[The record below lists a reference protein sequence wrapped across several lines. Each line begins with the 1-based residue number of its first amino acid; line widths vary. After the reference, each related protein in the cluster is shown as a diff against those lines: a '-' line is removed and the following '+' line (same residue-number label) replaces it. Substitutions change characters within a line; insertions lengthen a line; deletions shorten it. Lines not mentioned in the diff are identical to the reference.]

1 DLFFTISELT
11 DAQRIV
17 YVATLLSGHA
27 LLWYRSSVSSFTSWT
42 CFVAAFERQFAPVN
56 RLRHARD
63 RLAALTQTS
72 SVRRYL
78 GEFTALCLE
87 VTDISPAEQL
97 DRFIR
102 GLKPSVRRELELR
115 EPTSFSEA
123 STIADRVDAI
133 SYSTSTSRSSY
144 RPPSTPRPPRPET
157 AAVPMELDAMLHTSP
172 SRSRGTRLSDAQR
185 AALRDS
191 KACFYCRKAGHTMK
205 DCPIRPPRPNPG
217 RTARPAV
224 LQRANADA
232 PAFLHV
238 NSFAVLAAQDQPPAD
253 SLAPRSLPPPPTPPC
268 PPPAPSPSHTSPP
281 TPTPTPSPA
290 TAPSPIVLT
299 ALSASGS
306 SPSSELI
313 ILHGTFAGHP
323 ARFMVDSGAT
333 GNIVSQQYLMRNG
346 LHLATTLSPR
356 RLLLPGPKHTTLPTY
371 TLPPCSIRMGTYRDR
386 LQLSMANIPNPSFD
400 IVLGKPWLAA
410 KNPCV
415 DWINNVVRLEH
426 AGSTHTLTPPP
437 PTPLQADQLNLLS
450 APRFR
455 RAARHDE
462 VFMALLTQQPNP
474 SSSPSTSTPAPDPP
488 PLHPKAAA
496 LVQQYP
502 SVFPKELPA
511 VQDMPR
517 RSVDHT
523 IHLTGPAPSP
533 RPIYRMSQP
542 ELDQLKKQLD
552 DLLAKGFIRPSTSPF
567 AAPVLFVRKKDGS
580 LRLCV
585 DFRALNQQ
593 TLKNRYPLPRI
604 DDLLDQL
611 SGAQVF
617 SKIDL
622 RSEYHQ
628 IRVAEDDIPKTAFR
642 TRYGHYEFTVLP
654 FGLCNAPATF
664 QQLMNDVFK
673 PHLDDFVLVYLD
685 DILVFSKSAAD
696 HERHLHLTLSLLR
709 QHQLCANLAKCAF
722 WLDTVDFLGHIVSA
736 AGIQPDPT
744 KVKAVLDWPAP
755 QDKHQLRSFLGT
767 ANYYRRLLHHHAH
780 RVLPLT
786 DLLRDEQPW
795 RWGEAEQRAFADIK
809 AAMASSPVVRPPDF
823 SLPFT
828 VKTDASLFAIGA
840 VLTQQDSSGAEYVVA
855 YESRKLNPA
864 QVNYPAHERELLAV
878 LHALTTWR
886 HYLLGRPFIVE
897 TDNSATTHVLTQS
910 NLTGRQMRWTQ
921 RLAEFDIT
929 FVHKAG
935 KHHTVPDALSR
946 RPDHQLTALSI
957 VDPDPYFFSTFDR
970 HAPADPAYQAALSQ
984 ALSPPSPSSPT
995 HLQVIEGR
1003 LYTTS
1008 TPPRLY
1014 IPSSPLRAQLLHEAH
1029 DAHTAAHLGR
1039 AKTLERLQRHF
1050 YWPQMHKTVQE
1061 YVRTC
1066 DKCQRNKAT
1075 NQLPPGL
1082 LQPLPIPSRNWH
1094 QVSMDFIG
1102 PLPATPRGHTMIF
1115 TVVDKL
1121 SKMIHLIPTTTTAT
1135 AQDTARLFFDH
1146 IFKHHGL
1153 PEAIISDRDPK
1164 FTSDFWTSLFHLTG
1178 TRLLLSSAYHP
1189 QTDGQTERANRTV
1202 EDMLRPY
1209 VNDHKSDWDQH
1220 LAAVEFA
1227 YNSSEHVGTGFTPFY
1242 LNYGQHPTTPSA
1254 LLLPPPTLVPSQT
1267 AEDFVT
1273 SMRNNL
1279 TAARSALQRSIDTQK
1294 LHADQHRRHEEF
1306 EVGDL
1311 VLLSCANLN
1320 LQTAVNSAKL
1330 QPRFVGPF
1338 KVLAKH
1344 SPVSYKLDLPSSM
1357 RILPTFHISR
1367 LRPYLSSSS
1376 FPERAVELQ
1385 PSPVII
1391 DGEAYFTVEA
1401 ILGRRW
1407 NDAQHAFQYLIK
1419 WAGYDDSF
1427 NSWEWGPALAQQGAV
1442 AALIR
1447 DYTARHH
1454 APVDD
1459 DPACQVCASRSPRPP
1474 MLLCDQCDKGFHIT
1488 CLSPPLRS
1496 VPRGAWLCHQCKQA
1510 KAPKKRSR
1518 CYGSRYGRD
1527 TSGFLWLNG
1536 GGNDGD
1542 NDGDGGGSDPD
1553 IVPTAPTAL
1562 QPQTQAQPQPQP
1574 QPQPVQQLA
1583 QEVAAAATVV
1593 AAAGP
1598 GEAKTA
1604 AINAF
1609 TSSAQQ
1615 LLTAAGRL
1623 HAVEPVSRAES
1634 TALHVESTQVARS
1647 NVRVTLPVIKKWS
1660 SKDLLEGRDFDM
1672 FVTDIRRYASALNQ
1686 ELTETL
1692 MLHTTDDL
1700 RKVVGVKVSQAHSQ
1714 GKAMTA
1720 DEVIT
1725 YMKELIGYHLHDTK
1739 HIAMNRL
1746 VQGLVKQHP
1755 GQAVLEYAVAFRL
1768 EALKA
1773 AEVPQPILCDMF
1785 VRGLTPD
1792 LRQKCA
1798 RDSDGLVWTDLNACI
1813 QYAAGKEA
1821 GMASTTKPVVAVAPD
1836 AQHNAVAALP
1846 KWNRGDRSSGR
1857 GGFSQRA
1864 FAARNAQGMSVSD
1877 DGRHIQNVDG
1887 SWREVG
1893 GQPHSSAMSQR
1904 LSPPTLQ
1911 PTLQPTLPA
1920 QLCHSMSQRRTMQ
1933 GVLGVRASIGT
1944 TRTQHLRLW
1953 GVTGGVVASFQDQRQ
1968 AGGCHRAEAGA
1979 EDTRVRLPG
1988 SQLRPGLWQQP
1999 LCTSLSCAR
2008 VAAIRTQSASALTW
2022 LIARQP
2028 FLTPNILGAVCTP
2041 IKTKQLALPFVFTAR
2056 LGGRECV
2063 AMIDTGATYT
2073 ILSEKWLNTNPTAD
2087 VTLAP
2092 LEHKVQVL
2100 AANNAV
2106 LPITSQVH
2114 GMVCMQKSLTP
2125 VVAKILPQMLDGIDL
2140 ILGADWQKSHN
2151 ALLDVSTNICHI
2163 QVQGKKHKL
2172 HSQHLKFQ
2180 PGIAVLTHMA
2190 NSNKPVEQCSA
2201 QQAARALRK
2210 GCPSVLVLVQPDDG
2224 DADEGWHSGSLA
2236 SVIASSAKKSKTEQ
2250 HVHGLMPQSEV
2261 DSLVHDKYPE
2271 VFQDMPSGL
2280 PPDRGVGHTI
2290 RMAPDHVPPYQRPRR
2305 YTLRE
2310 MNEMKKQV
2318 AELLAKKLI
2327 EPSCSPYGA
2336 PVLFVEKRDGTLRM
2350 CVDYRALNKLT
2361 VRDRYPL
2368 PRIDDLFDKLQGK
2381 TIFSSLDLQSGYHQI
2396 RIIPEDVP
2404 KTAFVTPEGQFQYK
2418 VLSFGLTNAP
2428 ATFQRVMNRVFEKQL
2443 KEGFVLVYL
2452 DDILVMSS
2460 SPEEHAMHLKEVLQV
2475 MKDNQ
2480 LYAKLSKCDFNR
2492 PELKF
2497 LGHIVGRQGIA
2508 VDPAKVQVIKEW
2520 PVPTSLKEL
2529 QAFLGLANFFRRF
2542 IAGYSTIAAPLTHLT
2557 GEKVAAGTNWQQLGE
2572 PALRA
2577 FNALKQALCSTP
2589 VLALPDPNQPFE
2601 VWSDASL
2608 VGTGGVL
2615 LQGGR
2620 VVAYTSH
2627 KFSLAQMKYTTG
2639 EQELLGIIRALQ
2651 EWRCYLDGAVHVT
2664 IVTDHNP
2671 LIYLKTQTNLS
2682 RRQARWME
2690 FLARFNHHIEYKP
2703 GKGNVADP
2711 LSRNP
2716 ALTYQMT
2723 STGSD
2728 DDDGEPIMVSV
2739 GAALCVSGV
2748 YALVLTRRQAG
2759 LLQQQSTGQPPPA
2772 APCPPA
2778 DTRRH
2783 RRPCADGRAVVPNPV
2798 APCDEWPGGG
2808 ETQLDSATHTPAAS
2822 TEYSTTTGDSLIE
2835 AIIKGYS
2842 TDERFADRAYTQ
2854 AYELSEAGLWMSG
2867 GKVVVPKSPLVKR
2880 QVLESCHDA
2889 NYAGHMGIS
2898 KTWHGVNRY
2907 FTWPG
2912 MRKDVED
2919 YVRQCDA
2926 CQRNKPSTRLK
2937 AGKLQPLSIP
2947 GRRWESISM
2956 DMIVKLPKSGKQN
2969 YDSIMVYVD
2978 RLSKMVHLVPTHE
2991 AISAADAARL
3001 FYREVVRL
3009 HGLPASVVSDRG
3021 PIFNSQY
3028 WRHVCELCHTQLC
3041 MSSAYHP
3048 ETDGQTERANRIIE
3062 EMLRHYVDENHSD
3075 WADHLPWVEFAIN
3088 NSWHETVRNSPLFLN
3103 YGQHPLTPAVMDLP
3117 RKVPKAAEFVEGIE
3131 KAVRKAKQCWRVA
3144 QQRMKALVDGKR
3156 REVSYHPG
3164 AQVLLSTVN
3173 MRNNQNEQGV
3183 RKLKPRYVGPFTVLR
3198 MIGKVAVQLH
3208 LPPSWNRMH
3217 NVFHVSLVKPYC
3229 GNQTPNLA
3237 APPPV
3242 QWLEG
3247 EPVYEVEKLLAH
3259 RVVKLKGR
3267 NRGKGRP
3274 KSKEAKKGLE
3284 FLVRWAGYS
3293 EEHDTWE
3300 PQKNLLNCEEAM
3312 QAYIEQHGALPE
3324 L

>member
-1 DLFFTISELT
+1 MEIDT
-11 DAQRIV
+11 DARNQLVQSASNQQVQQVQQRF
-17 YVATLLSGHA
+17 ATLSTVA
-27 LLWYRSSVSSFTSWT
+27 QN
-42 CFVAAFERQFAPVN
+42 VAAHGAQAAEQPNV
-56 RLRHARD
+56 
-63 RLAALTQTS
+63 AAL
-72 SVRRYL
+72 
-78 GEFTALCLE
+78 G
-87 VTDISPAEQL
+87 
-97 DRFIR
+97 
-102 GLKPSVRRELELR
+102 
-115 EPTSFSEA
+115 
-123 STIADRVDAI
+123 
-133 SYSTSTSRSSY
+133 
-144 RPPSTPRPPRPET
+144 
-157 AAVPMELDAMLHTSP
+157 
-172 SRSRGTRLSDAQR
+172 
-185 AALRDS
+185 
-191 KACFYCRKAGHTMK
+191 
-205 DCPIRPPRPNPG
+205 
-217 RTARPAV
+217 
-224 LQRANADA
+224 
-232 PAFLHV
+232 
-238 NSFAVLAAQDQPPAD
+238 
-253 SLAPRSLPPPPTPPC
+253 
-268 PPPAPSPSHTSPP
+268 APS
-281 TPTPTPSPA
+281 
-290 TAPSPIVLT
+290 
-299 ALSASGS
+299 
-306 SPSSELI
+306 
-313 ILHGTFAGHP
+313 
-323 ARFMVDSGAT
+323 
-333 GNIVSQQYLMRNG
+333 
-346 LHLATTLSPR
+346 
-356 RLLLPGPKHTTLPTY
+356 
-371 TLPPCSIRMGTYRDR
+371 
-386 LQLSMANIPNPSFD
+386 
-400 IVLGKPWLAA
+400 
-410 KNPCV
+410 
-415 DWINNVVRLEH
+415 
-426 AGSTHTLTPPP
+426 
-437 PTPLQADQLNLLS
+437 
-450 APRFR
+450 
-455 RAARHDE
+455 
-462 VFMALLTQQPNP
+462 TQQPNN
-474 SSSPSTSTPAPDPP
+474 
-488 PLHPKAAA
+488 AA
-496 LVQQYP
+496 LGAGQQN
-502 SVFPKELPA
+502 
-511 VQDMPR
+511 
-517 RSVDHT
+517 
-523 IHLTGPAPSP
+523 G
-533 RPIYRMSQP
+533 
-542 ELDQLKKQLD
+542 
-552 DLLAKGFIRPSTSPF
+552 
-567 AAPVLFVRKKDGS
+567 AANVPLFS
-580 LRLCV
+580 
-585 DFRALNQQ
+585 
-593 TLKNRYPLPRI
+593 
-604 DDLLDQL
+604 
-611 SGAQVF
+611 
-617 SKIDL
+617 
-622 RSEYHQ
+622 
-628 IRVAEDDIPKTAFR
+628 
-642 TRYGHYEFTVLP
+642 
-654 FGLCNAPATF
+654 
-664 QQLMNDVFK
+664 
-673 PHLDDFVLVYLD
+673 
-685 DILVFSKSAAD
+685 
-696 HERHLHLTLSLLR
+696 
-709 QHQLCANLAKCAF
+709 
-722 WLDTVDFLGHIVSA
+722 
-736 AGIQPDPT
+736 
-744 KVKAVLDWPAP
+744 
-755 QDKHQLRSFLGT
+755 
-767 ANYYRRLLHHHAH
+767 
-780 RVLPLT
+780 
-786 DLLRDEQPW
+786 
-795 RWGEAEQRAFADIK
+795 
-809 AAMASSPVVRPPDF
+809 
-823 SLPFT
+823 
-828 VKTDASLFAIGA
+828 
-840 VLTQQDSSGAEYVVA
+840 
-855 YESRKLNPA
+855 
-864 QVNYPAHERELLAV
+864 
-878 LHALTTWR
+878 
-886 HYLLGRPFIVE
+886 
-897 TDNSATTHVLTQS
+897 
-910 NLTGRQMRWTQ
+910 
-921 RLAEFDIT
+921 
-929 FVHKAG
+929 
-935 KHHTVPDALSR
+935 
-946 RPDHQLTALSI
+946 
-957 VDPDPYFFSTFDR
+957 
-970 HAPADPAYQAALSQ
+970 
-984 ALSPPSPSSPT
+984 
-995 HLQVIEGR
+995 
-1003 LYTTS
+1003 
-1008 TPPRLY
+1008 
-1014 IPSSPLRAQLLHEAH
+1014 
-1029 DAHTAAHLGR
+1029 
-1039 AKTLERLQRHF
+1039 
-1050 YWPQMHKTVQE
+1050 
-1061 YVRTC
+1061 
-1066 DKCQRNKAT
+1066 
-1075 NQLPPGL
+1075 
-1082 LQPLPIPSRNWH
+1082 
-1094 QVSMDFIG
+1094 
-1102 PLPATPRGHTMIF
+1102 
-1115 TVVDKL
+1115 
-1121 SKMIHLIPTTTTAT
+1121 
-1135 AQDTARLFFDH
+1135 
-1146 IFKHHGL
+1146 
-1153 PEAIISDRDPK
+1153 
-1164 FTSDFWTSLFHLTG
+1164 
-1178 TRLLLSSAYHP
+1178 
-1189 QTDGQTERANRTV
+1189 
-1202 EDMLRPY
+1202 
-1209 VNDHKSDWDQH
+1209 
-1220 LAAVEFA
+1220 
-1227 YNSSEHVGTGFTPFY
+1227 FTP
-1242 LNYGQHPTTPSA
+1242 
-1254 LLLPPPTLVPSQT
+1254 
-1267 AEDFVT
+1267 
-1273 SMRNNL
+1273 
-1279 TAARSALQRSIDTQK
+1279 
-1294 LHADQHRRHEEF
+1294 
-1306 EVGDL
+1306 
-1311 VLLSCANLN
+1311 
-1320 LQTAVNSAKL
+1320 
-1330 QPRFVGPF
+1330 
-1338 KVLAKH
+1338 
-1344 SPVSYKLDLPSSM
+1344 VS
-1357 RILPTFHISR
+1357 
-1367 LRPYLSSSS
+1367 
-1376 FPERAVELQ
+1376 
-1385 PSPVII
+1385 
-1391 DGEAYFTVEA
+1391 
-1401 ILGRRW
+1401 
-1407 NDAQHAFQYLIK
+1407 
-1419 WAGYDDSF
+1419 
-1427 NSWEWGPALAQQGAV
+1427 
-1442 AALIR
+1442 
-1447 DYTARHH
+1447 
-1454 APVDD
+1454 
-1459 DPACQVCASRSPRPP
+1459 
-1474 MLLCDQCDKGFHIT
+1474 
-1488 CLSPPLRS
+1488 
-1496 VPRGAWLCHQCKQA
+1496 
-1510 KAPKKRSR
+1510 
-1518 CYGSRYGRD
+1518 
-1527 TSGFLWLNG
+1527 
-1536 GGNDGD
+1536 
-1542 NDGDGGGSDPD
+1542 
-1553 IVPTAPTAL
+1553 VPTAPSAP
-1562 QPQTQAQPQPQP
+1562 QPQTQAQPQP

-1609 TSSAQQ
+1609 TTSAQQ
-1615 LLTAAGRL
+1615 LLNAAGRL

-1634 TALHVESTQVARS
+1634 AALHVEPTQVARS

-1692 MLHTTDDL
+1692 MLHTADDL
-1700 RKVVGVKVSQAHSQ
+1700 RKVVGVKQ
-1714 GKAMTA
+1714 
-1720 DEVIT
+1720 
-1725 YMKELIGYHLHDTK
+1725 
-1739 HIAMNRL
+1739 
-1746 VQGLVKQHP
+1746 P

-1792 LRQKCA
+1792 LRQK
-1798 RDSDGLVWTDLNACI
+1798 AC
-1813 QYAAGKEA
+1813 QCRMMAATSRMWMAAGVKW
-1821 GMASTTKPVVAVAPD
+1821 VVS
-1836 AQHNAVAALP
+1836 L
-1846 KWNRGDRSSGR
+1846 R
-1857 GGFSQRA
+1857 
-1864 FAARNAQGMSVSD
+1864 
-1877 DGRHIQNVDG
+1877 
-1887 SWREVG
+1887 
-1893 GQPHSSAMSQR
+1893 SSAMSQR

-1933 GVLGVRASIGT
+1933 GVPGVHVSTGT
-1944 TRTQHLRLW
+1944 TRTQHRRPW
-1953 GVTGGVVASFQDQRQ
+1953 GVAGGVVASLQDQRQ
-1968 AGGCHRAEAGA
+1968 AGECHRAEAGA
-1979 EDTRVRLPG
+1979 VDTRVRLPG

-2008 VAAIRTQSASALTW
+2008 VAVIRTLSASALMR
-2022 LIARQP
+2022 LIAR
-2028 FLTPNILGAVCTP
+2028 N
-2041 IKTKQLALPFVFTAR
+2041 LPGLV
-2056 LGGRECV
+2056 
-2063 AMIDTGATYT
+2063 M
-2073 ILSEKWLNTNPTAD
+2073 D
-2087 VTLAP
+2087 VT
-2092 LEHKVQVL
+2092 
-2100 AANNAV
+2100 
-2106 LPITSQVH
+2106 
-2114 GMVCMQKSLTP
+2114 
-2125 VVAKILPQMLDGIDL
+2125 
-2140 ILGADWQKSHN
+2140 
-2151 ALLDVSTNICHI
+2151 
-2163 QVQGKKHKL
+2163 
-2172 HSQHLKFQ
+2172 
-2180 PGIAVLTHMA
+2180 
-2190 NSNKPVEQCSA
+2190 
-2201 QQAARALRK
+2201 
-2210 GCPSVLVLVQPDDG
+2210 
-2224 DADEGWHSGSLA
+2224 
-2236 SVIASSAKKSKTEQ
+2236 
-2250 HVHGLMPQSEV
+2250 
-2261 DSLVHDKYPE
+2261 
-2271 VFQDMPSGL
+2271 
-2280 PPDRGVGHTI
+2280 
-2290 RMAPDHVPPYQRPRR
+2290 YQRPRR

-2310 MNEMKKQV
+2310 MNEMKKPV

-2396 RIIPEDVP
+2396 RITHEDVP

-2627 KFSLAQMKYTTG
+2627 KFSPAQMKYTTG

-2956 DMIVKLPKSGKQN
+2956 DMIVKLPKSGK
-2969 YDSIMVYVD
+2969 
-2978 RLSKMVHLVPTHE
+2978 LTKMVHLVPTHE

-3088 NSWHETVRNSPLFLN
+3088 NSWHETVRNSPFFLN
-3103 YGQHPLTPAVMDLP
+3103 YGQHPLTPAVMDLL

-3259 RVVKLKGR
+3259 SVVKLKGR

-3274 KSKEAKKGLE
+3274 KSKETKKGLE

>member
-1 DLFFTISELT
+1 MPIS
-11 DAQRIV
+11 QMGV
-17 YVATLLSGHA
+17 Q
-27 LLWYRSSVSSFTSWT
+27 
-42 CFVAAFERQFAPVN
+42 C
-56 RLRHARD
+56 
-63 RLAALTQTS
+63 
-72 SVRRYL
+72 
-78 GEFTALCLE
+78 
-87 VTDISPAEQL
+87 
-97 DRFIR
+97 
-102 GLKPSVRRELELR
+102 
-115 EPTSFSEA
+115 EA
-123 STIADRVDAI
+123 
-133 SYSTSTSRSSY
+133 
-144 RPPSTPRPPRPET
+144 
-157 AAVPMELDAMLHTSP
+157 
-172 SRSRGTRLSDAQR
+172 
-185 AALRDS
+185 
-191 KACFYCRKAGHTMK
+191 
-205 DCPIRPPRPNPG
+205 
-217 RTARPAV
+217 
-224 LQRANADA
+224 A
-232 PAFLHV
+232 PA
-238 NSFAVLAAQDQPPAD
+238 
-253 SLAPRSLPPPPTPPC
+253 
-268 PPPAPSPSHTSPP
+268 
-281 TPTPTPSPA
+281 
-290 TAPSPIVLT
+290 
-299 ALSASGS
+299 
-306 SPSSELI
+306 
-313 ILHGTFAGHP
+313 
-323 ARFMVDSGAT
+323 
-333 GNIVSQQYLMRNG
+333 
-346 LHLATTLSPR
+346 
-356 RLLLPGPKHTTLPTY
+356 
-371 TLPPCSIRMGTYRDR
+371 
-386 LQLSMANIPNPSFD
+386 
-400 IVLGKPWLAA
+400 
-410 KNPCV
+410 
-415 DWINNVVRLEH
+415 
-426 AGSTHTLTPPP
+426 
-437 PTPLQADQLNLLS
+437 
-450 APRFR
+450 
-455 RAARHDE
+455 
-462 VFMALLTQQPNP
+462 
-474 SSSPSTSTPAPDPP
+474 
-488 PLHPKAAA
+488 
-496 LVQQYP
+496 
-502 SVFPKELPA
+502 
-511 VQDMPR
+511 
-517 RSVDHT
+517 
-523 IHLTGPAPSP
+523 
-533 RPIYRMSQP
+533 
-542 ELDQLKKQLD
+542 
-552 DLLAKGFIRPSTSPF
+552 
-567 AAPVLFVRKKDGS
+567 
-580 LRLCV
+580 
-585 DFRALNQQ
+585 
-593 TLKNRYPLPRI
+593 I
-604 DDLLDQL
+604 DN
-611 SGAQVF
+611 
-617 SKIDL
+617 
-622 RSEYHQ
+622 
-628 IRVAEDDIPKTAFR
+628 T
-642 TRYGHYEFTVLP
+642 
-654 FGLCNAPATF
+654 
-664 QQLMNDVFK
+664 
-673 PHLDDFVLVYLD
+673 
-685 DILVFSKSAAD
+685 
-696 HERHLHLTLSLLR
+696 
-709 QHQLCANLAKCAF
+709 
-722 WLDTVDFLGHIVSA
+722 
-736 AGIQPDPT
+736 
-744 KVKAVLDWPAP
+744 
-755 QDKHQLRSFLGT
+755 
-767 ANYYRRLLHHHAH
+767 
-780 RVLPLT
+780 
-786 DLLRDEQPW
+786 
-795 RWGEAEQRAFADIK
+795 
-809 AAMASSPVVRPPDF
+809 
-823 SLPFT
+823 
-828 VKTDASLFAIGA
+828 
-840 VLTQQDSSGAEYVVA
+840 
-855 YESRKLNPA
+855 
-864 QVNYPAHERELLAV
+864 
-878 LHALTTWR
+878 
-886 HYLLGRPFIVE
+886 
-897 TDNSATTHVLTQS
+897 
-910 NLTGRQMRWTQ
+910 
-921 RLAEFDIT
+921 
-929 FVHKAG
+929 
-935 KHHTVPDALSR
+935 
-946 RPDHQLTALSI
+946 
-957 VDPDPYFFSTFDR
+957 
-970 HAPADPAYQAALSQ
+970 
-984 ALSPPSPSSPT
+984 
-995 HLQVIEGR
+995 
-1003 LYTTS
+1003 
-1008 TPPRLY
+1008 
-1014 IPSSPLRAQLLHEAH
+1014 
-1029 DAHTAAHLGR
+1029 
-1039 AKTLERLQRHF
+1039 
-1050 YWPQMHKTVQE
+1050 
-1061 YVRTC
+1061 
-1066 DKCQRNKAT
+1066 
-1075 NQLPPGL
+1075 
-1082 LQPLPIPSRNWH
+1082 
-1094 QVSMDFIG
+1094 
-1102 PLPATPRGHTMIF
+1102 
-1115 TVVDKL
+1115 
-1121 SKMIHLIPTTTTAT
+1121 
-1135 AQDTARLFFDH
+1135 
-1146 IFKHHGL
+1146 
-1153 PEAIISDRDPK
+1153 
-1164 FTSDFWTSLFHLTG
+1164 FHL
-1178 TRLLLSSAYHP
+1178 S
-1189 QTDGQTERANRTV
+1189 
-1202 EDMLRPY
+1202 
-1209 VNDHKSDWDQH
+1209 
-1220 LAAVEFA
+1220 
-1227 YNSSEHVGTGFTPFY
+1227 
-1242 LNYGQHPTTPSA
+1242 
-1254 LLLPPPTLVPSQT
+1254 T
-1267 AEDFVT
+1267 A
-1273 SMRNNL
+1273 
-1279 TAARSALQRSIDTQK
+1279 
-1294 LHADQHRRHEEF
+1294 
-1306 EVGDL
+1306 
-1311 VLLSCANLN
+1311 
-1320 LQTAVNSAKL
+1320 
-1330 QPRFVGPF
+1330 
-1338 KVLAKH
+1338 
-1344 SPVSYKLDLPSSM
+1344 
-1357 RILPTFHISR
+1357 
-1367 LRPYLSSSS
+1367 
-1376 FPERAVELQ
+1376 
-1385 PSPVII
+1385 
-1391 DGEAYFTVEA
+1391 
-1401 ILGRRW
+1401 
-1407 NDAQHAFQYLIK
+1407 
-1419 WAGYDDSF
+1419 
-1427 NSWEWGPALAQQGAV
+1427 
-1442 AALIR
+1442 
-1447 DYTARHH
+1447 
-1454 APVDD
+1454 
-1459 DPACQVCASRSPRPP
+1459 
-1474 MLLCDQCDKGFHIT
+1474 
-1488 CLSPPLRS
+1488 
-1496 VPRGAWLCHQCKQA
+1496 
-1510 KAPKKRSR
+1510 
-1518 CYGSRYGRD
+1518 
-1527 TSGFLWLNG
+1527 
-1536 GGNDGD
+1536 
-1542 NDGDGGGSDPD
+1542 
-1553 IVPTAPTAL
+1553 VPTAVPSA
-1562 QPQTQAQPQPQP
+1562 PQPQPHAQP

-1609 TSSAQQ
+1609 TTSAQQ
-1615 LLTAAGRL
+1615 LLNAAGRL

-1634 TALHVESTQVARS
+1634 AALHVEPTQVARS

-1746 VQGLVKQHP
+1746 VQGFVKQQP

-1792 LRQKCA
+1792 LRQK
-1798 RDSDGLVWTDLNACI
+1798 AC
-1813 QYAAGKEA
+1813 QCRMMAATSRTWMAAGVKW
-1821 GMASTTKPVVAVAPD
+1821 VVS
-1836 AQHNAVAALP
+1836 L
-1846 KWNRGDRSSGR
+1846 R
-1857 GGFSQRA
+1857 
-1864 FAARNAQGMSVSD
+1864 
-1877 DGRHIQNVDG
+1877 
-1887 SWREVG
+1887 
-1893 GQPHSSAMSQR
+1893 SSAMSQR
-1904 LSPPTLQ
+1904 LSP

-1933 GVLGVRASIGT
+1933 GVPGVHVSTGT
-1944 TRTQHLRLW
+1944 TRTQHRRPW
-1953 GVTGGVVASFQDQRQ
+1953 GVAGGVVASLQDQRQ
-1968 AGGCHRAEAGA
+1968 AGECHRAEAGA
-1979 EDTRVRLPG
+1979 VDTRVRLPG

-2008 VAAIRTQSASALTW
+2008 VAVIRTLSVSALMR
-2022 LIARQP
+2022 LIAR
-2028 FLTPNILGAVCTP
+2028 N
-2041 IKTKQLALPFVFTAR
+2041 LPGLV
-2056 LGGRECV
+2056 
-2063 AMIDTGATYT
+2063 M
-2073 ILSEKWLNTNPTAD
+2073 D
-2087 VTLAP
+2087 VTY
-2092 LEHKVQVL
+2092 QVL
-2100 AANNAV
+2100 SRA
-2106 LPITSQVH
+2106 S
-2114 GMVCMQKSLTP
+2114 C
-2125 VVAKILPQMLDGIDL
+2125 
-2140 ILGADWQKSHN
+2140 
-2151 ALLDVSTNICHI
+2151 
-2163 QVQGKKHKL
+2163 
-2172 HSQHLKFQ
+2172 
-2180 PGIAVLTHMA
+2180 LTHCCM
-2190 NSNKPVEQCSA
+2190 
-2201 QQAARALRK
+2201 
-2210 GCPSVLVLVQPDDG
+2210 
-2224 DADEGWHSGSLA
+2224 
-2236 SVIASSAKKSKTEQ
+2236 
-2250 HVHGLMPQSEV
+2250 
-2261 DSLVHDKYPE
+2261 
-2271 VFQDMPSGL
+2271 
-2280 PPDRGVGHTI
+2280 
-2290 RMAPDHVPPYQRPRR
+2290 R

-2310 MNEMKKQV
+2310 MNEIKKQV
-2318 AELLAKKLI
+2318 AELLAKKLT

-2396 RIIPEDVP
+2396 RITPEDVP
-2404 KTAFVTPEGQFQYK
+2404 KTAFVTLEGQFQYK

-2428 ATFQRVMNRVFEKQL
+2428 ATLQRVMSRVFEKQL

-2480 LYAKLSKCDFNR
+2480 LYAKLSKCGLYR

-2627 KFSLAQMKYTTG
+2627 KFSPAQMKYTTG

-2759 LLQQQSTGQPPPA
+2759 LLQQQS
-2772 APCPPA
+2772 
-2778 DTRRH
+2778 
-2783 RRPCADGRAVVPNPV
+2783 AV
-2798 APCDEWPGGG
+2798 AWWG

-2854 AYELSEAGLWMSG
+2854 AYELSEAGLWMFG

-3088 NSWHETVRNSPLFLN
+3088 NSWHETVRNSPFFLN

>member
-1 DLFFTISELT
+1 MAALNSLRAEVQVVSQNNSTVMQALHYLTTPAPAPPPSPIPPPAVHTTSSVQGLIKLSEVKEFDGKGDVNSFLFQVEDIFSLYHSLSDE
-11 DAQRIV
+11 QKIV
-17 YVATLLSGHA
+17 STSVRLDGLAKA
-27 LLWYRSSVSSFTSWT
+27 WYRSVRGDPSLFLSWSTFTAGLR
-42 CFVAAFERQFAPVN
+42 AAFRTKSEVAKARDQLHEASQKANQTALSFATQ
-56 RLRHARD
+56 LRH
-63 RLAALTQTS
+63 LFLQIPNIT
-72 SVRRYL
+72 
-78 GEFTALCLE
+78 EE
-87 VTDISPAEQL
+87 EQL
-97 DRFIR
+97 DRFRR
-102 GLKPSVRRELELR
+102 GLHPTLR
-115 EPTSFSEA
+115 A
-123 STIADRVDAI
+123 MVDIHA
-133 SYSTSTSRSSY
+133 
-144 RPPSTPRPPRPET
+144 PET
-157 AAVPMELDAMLHTSP
+157 FANAVNIAVAHDSAYRDAGMSTAVPMQL
-172 SRSRGTRLSDAQR
+172 G
-185 AALRDS
+185 
-191 KACFYCRKAGHTMK
+191 TMK
-205 DCPIRPPRPNPG
+205 QS
-217 RTARPAV
+217 RTP
-224 LQRANADA
+224 QR
-232 PAFLHV
+232 
-238 NSFAVLAAQDQPPAD
+238 
-253 SLAPRSLPPPPTPPC
+253 
-268 PPPAPSPSHTSPP
+268 
-281 TPTPTPSPA
+281 
-290 TAPSPIVLT
+290 
-299 ALSASGS
+299 
-306 SPSSELI
+306 PSS
-313 ILHGTFAGHP
+313 
-323 ARFMVDSGAT
+323 
-333 GNIVSQQYLMRNG
+333 
-346 LHLATTLSPR
+346 
-356 RLLLPGPKHTTLPTY
+356 
-371 TLPPCSIRMGTYRDR
+371 
-386 LQLSMANIPNPSFD
+386 
-400 IVLGKPWLAA
+400 
-410 KNPCV
+410 
-415 DWINNVVRLEH
+415 
-426 AGSTHTLTPPP
+426 
-437 PTPLQADQLNLLS
+437 
-450 APRFR
+450 
-455 RAARHDE
+455 
-462 VFMALLTQQPNP
+462 
-474 SSSPSTSTPAPDPP
+474 
-488 PLHPKAAA
+488 
-496 LVQQYP
+496 
-502 SVFPKELPA
+502 
-511 VQDMPR
+511 
-517 RSVDHT
+517 
-523 IHLTGPAPSP
+523 
-533 RPIYRMSQP
+533 
-542 ELDQLKKQLD
+542 
-552 DLLAKGFIRPSTSPF
+552 
-567 AAPVLFVRKKDGS
+567 
-580 LRLCV
+580 
-585 DFRALNQQ
+585 
-593 TLKNRYPLPRI
+593 
-604 DDLLDQL
+604 
-611 SGAQVF
+611 
-617 SKIDL
+617 
-622 RSEYHQ
+622 
-628 IRVAEDDIPKTAFR
+628 
-642 TRYGHYEFTVLP
+642 TV
-654 FGLCNAPATF
+654 T
-664 QQLMNDVFK
+664 
-673 PHLDDFVLVYLD
+673 
-685 DILVFSKSAAD
+685 
-696 HERHLHLTLSLLR
+696 
-709 QHQLCANLAKCAF
+709 
-722 WLDTVDFLGHIVSA
+722 
-736 AGIQPDPT
+736 
-744 KVKAVLDWPAP
+744 
-755 QDKHQLRSFLGT
+755 
-767 ANYYRRLLHHHAH
+767 
-780 RVLPLT
+780 
-786 DLLRDEQPW
+786 
-795 RWGEAEQRAFADIK
+795 
-809 AAMASSPVVRPPDF
+809 
-823 SLPFT
+823 
-828 VKTDASLFAIGA
+828 
-840 VLTQQDSSGAEYVVA
+840 
-855 YESRKLNPA
+855 
-864 QVNYPAHERELLAV
+864 
-878 LHALTTWR
+878 
-886 HYLLGRPFIVE
+886 
-897 TDNSATTHVLTQS
+897 
-910 NLTGRQMRWTQ
+910 
-921 RLAEFDIT
+921 
-929 FVHKAG
+929 
-935 KHHTVPDALSR
+935 
-946 RPDHQLTALSI
+946 
-957 VDPDPYFFSTFDR
+957 
-970 HAPADPAYQAALSQ
+970 
-984 ALSPPSPSSPT
+984 
-995 HLQVIEGR
+995 
-1003 LYTTS
+1003 
-1008 TPPRLY
+1008 
-1014 IPSSPLRAQLLHEAH
+1014 
-1029 DAHTAAHLGR
+1029 
-1039 AKTLERLQRHF
+1039 
-1050 YWPQMHKTVQE
+1050 
-1061 YVRTC
+1061 
-1066 DKCQRNKAT
+1066 
-1075 NQLPPGL
+1075 
-1082 LQPLPIPSRNWH
+1082 
-1094 QVSMDFIG
+1094 
-1102 PLPATPRGHTMIF
+1102 
-1115 TVVDKL
+1115 
-1121 SKMIHLIPTTTTAT
+1121 
-1135 AQDTARLFFDH
+1135 
-1146 IFKHHGL
+1146 
-1153 PEAIISDRDPK
+1153 
-1164 FTSDFWTSLFHLTG
+1164 
-1178 TRLLLSSAYHP
+1178 
-1189 QTDGQTERANRTV
+1189 
-1202 EDMLRPY
+1202 
-1209 VNDHKSDWDQH
+1209 
-1220 LAAVEFA
+1220 
-1227 YNSSEHVGTGFTPFY
+1227 
-1242 LNYGQHPTTPSA
+1242 
-1254 LLLPPPTLVPSQT
+1254 
-1267 AEDFVT
+1267 
-1273 SMRNNL
+1273 
-1279 TAARSALQRSIDTQK
+1279 
-1294 LHADQHRRHEEF
+1294 
-1306 EVGDL
+1306 
-1311 VLLSCANLN
+1311 
-1320 LQTAVNSAKL
+1320 
-1330 QPRFVGPF
+1330 
-1338 KVLAKH
+1338 
-1344 SPVSYKLDLPSSM
+1344 
-1357 RILPTFHISR
+1357 
-1367 LRPYLSSSS
+1367 
-1376 FPERAVELQ
+1376 
-1385 PSPVII
+1385 
-1391 DGEAYFTVEA
+1391 
-1401 ILGRRW
+1401 
-1407 NDAQHAFQYLIK
+1407 
-1419 WAGYDDSF
+1419 
-1427 NSWEWGPALAQQGAV
+1427 
-1442 AALIR
+1442 
-1447 DYTARHH
+1447 
-1454 APVDD
+1454 
-1459 DPACQVCASRSPRPP
+1459 
-1474 MLLCDQCDKGFHIT
+1474 
-1488 CLSPPLRS
+1488 
-1496 VPRGAWLCHQCKQA
+1496 
-1510 KAPKKRSR
+1510 
-1518 CYGSRYGRD
+1518 
-1527 TSGFLWLNG
+1527 
-1536 GGNDGD
+1536 
-1542 NDGDGGGSDPD
+1542 
-1553 IVPTAPTAL
+1553 
-1562 QPQTQAQPQPQP
+1562 
-1574 QPQPVQQLA
+1574 
-1583 QEVAAAATVV
+1583 
-1593 AAAGP
+1593 
-1598 GEAKTA
+1598 
-1604 AINAF
+1604 
-1609 TSSAQQ
+1609 
-1615 LLTAAGRL
+1615 
-1623 HAVEPVSRAES
+1623 
-1634 TALHVESTQVARS
+1634 
-1647 NVRVTLPVIKKWS
+1647 
-1660 SKDLLEGRDFDM
+1660 
-1672 FVTDIRRYASALNQ
+1672 
-1686 ELTETL
+1686 
-1692 MLHTTDDL
+1692 
-1700 RKVVGVKVSQAHSQ
+1700 
-1714 GKAMTA
+1714 
-1720 DEVIT
+1720 
-1725 YMKELIGYHLHDTK
+1725 
-1739 HIAMNRL
+1739 
-1746 VQGLVKQHP
+1746 
-1755 GQAVLEYAVAFRL
+1755 
-1768 EALKA
+1768 
-1773 AEVPQPILCDMF
+1773 
-1785 VRGLTPD
+1785 
-1792 LRQKCA
+1792 
-1798 RDSDGLVWTDLNACI
+1798 
-1813 QYAAGKEA
+1813 
-1821 GMASTTKPVVAVAPD
+1821 
-1836 AQHNAVAALP
+1836 
-1846 KWNRGDRSSGR
+1846 
-1857 GGFSQRA
+1857 
-1864 FAARNAQGMSVSD
+1864 
-1877 DGRHIQNVDG
+1877 
-1887 SWREVG
+1887 
-1893 GQPHSSAMSQR
+1893 
-1904 LSPPTLQ
+1904 
-1911 PTLQPTLPA
+1911 
-1920 QLCHSMSQRRTMQ
+1920 
-1933 GVLGVRASIGT
+1933 
-1944 TRTQHLRLW
+1944 
-1953 GVTGGVVASFQDQRQ
+1953 
-1968 AGGCHRAEAGA
+1968 
-1979 EDTRVRLPG
+1979 
-1988 SQLRPGLWQQP
+1988 
-1999 LCTSLSCAR
+1999 
-2008 VAAIRTQSASALTW
+2008 
-2022 LIARQP
+2022 
-2028 FLTPNILGAVCTP
+2028 
-2041 IKTKQLALPFVFTAR
+2041 
-2056 LGGRECV
+2056 
-2063 AMIDTGATYT
+2063 
-2073 ILSEKWLNTNPTAD
+2073 
-2087 VTLAP
+2087 
-2092 LEHKVQVL
+2092 
-2100 AANNAV
+2100 NAV

-2114 GMVCMQKSLTP
+2114 GMVCIQKSLTP

-2224 DADEGWHSGSLA
+2224 DAVEGWHSGSLA
-2236 SVIASSAKKSKTEQ
+2236 SVIASSAKKPKTEQ

-2261 DSLVHDKYPE
+2261 DSLVHDMYPE

-2396 RIIPEDVP
+2396 RITPEDVP

-2520 PVPTSLKEL
+2520 PVPSSLKEL

-2627 KFSLAQMKYTTG
+2627 KFSPAQMKYTTG

-2783 RRPCADGRAVVPNPV
+2783 RRTCADGRAVVPNPV
-2798 APCDEWPGGG
+2798 APGDEWPGGG
-2808 ETQLDSATHTPAAS
+2808 ETQLDSATHTPTAS

-2867 GKVVVPKSPLVKR
+2867 GKVVVPKSPLVRR

-3088 NSWHETVRNSPLFLN
+3088 NSWHETVRNSPFFLN

-3131 KAVRKAKQCWRVA
+3131 KAVRKAKHCWRVA
-3144 QQRMKALVDGKR
+3144 QLRMKALVDGKR
-3156 REVSYHPG
+3156 RDVSYHPG

>member
-1 DLFFTISELT
+1 
-11 DAQRIV
+11 
-17 YVATLLSGHA
+17 
-27 LLWYRSSVSSFTSWT
+27 
-42 CFVAAFERQFAPVN
+42 
-56 RLRHARD
+56 
-63 RLAALTQTS
+63 
-72 SVRRYL
+72 
-78 GEFTALCLE
+78 
-87 VTDISPAEQL
+87 
-97 DRFIR
+97 
-102 GLKPSVRRELELR
+102 
-115 EPTSFSEA
+115 
-123 STIADRVDAI
+123 
-133 SYSTSTSRSSY
+133 
-144 RPPSTPRPPRPET
+144 
-157 AAVPMELDAMLHTSP
+157 MAM
-172 SRSRGTRLSDAQR
+172 GMWD
-185 AALRDS
+185 
-191 KACFYCRKAGHTMK
+191 AGHGWM
-205 DCPIRPPRPNPG
+205 DDVDSDDDLEIVI
-217 RTARPAV
+217 ARPATKQEKTVVDYAKLHQIKLNKNYGEARIWADISHLSQKKLRAESLLNHDDEGRQFTDKQCKV
-224 LQRANADA
+224 LWQKLVESWRKINDYITNKRTGAQQDIGKTVMSLDA
-232 PAFLHV
+232 KGKAHHSLSDVPAFLH
-238 NSFAVLAAQDQPPAD
+238 
-253 SLAPRSLPPPPTPPC
+253 RSLGC
-268 PPPAPSPSHTSPP
+268 SP
-281 TPTPTPSPA
+281 
-290 TAPSPIVLT
+290 
-299 ALSASGS
+299 GC
-306 SPSSELI
+306 
-313 ILHGTFAGHP
+313 
-323 ARFMVDSGAT
+323 M
-333 GNIVSQQYLMRNG
+333 
-346 LHLATTLSPR
+346 
-356 RLLLPGPKHTTLPTY
+356 
-371 TLPPCSIRMGTYRDR
+371 
-386 LQLSMANIPNPSFD
+386 
-400 IVLGKPWLAA
+400 
-410 KNPCV
+410 
-415 DWINNVVRLEH
+415 
-426 AGSTHTLTPPP
+426 
-437 PTPLQADQLNLLS
+437 
-450 APRFR
+450 
-455 RAARHDE
+455 
-462 VFMALLTQQPNP
+462 
-474 SSSPSTSTPAPDPP
+474 
-488 PLHPKAAA
+488 
-496 LVQQYP
+496 
-502 SVFPKELPA
+502 
-511 VQDMPR
+511 
-517 RSVDHT
+517 
-523 IHLTGPAPSP
+523 
-533 RPIYRMSQP
+533 
-542 ELDQLKKQLD
+542 
-552 DLLAKGFIRPSTSPF
+552 
-567 AAPVLFVRKKDGS
+567 
-580 LRLCV
+580 
-585 DFRALNQQ
+585 
-593 TLKNRYPLPRI
+593 
-604 DDLLDQL
+604 
-611 SGAQVF
+611 
-617 SKIDL
+617 
-622 RSEYHQ
+622 
-628 IRVAEDDIPKTAFR
+628 
-642 TRYGHYEFTVLP
+642 
-654 FGLCNAPATF
+654 
-664 QQLMNDVFK
+664 
-673 PHLDDFVLVYLD
+673 
-685 DILVFSKSAAD
+685 
-696 HERHLHLTLSLLR
+696 
-709 QHQLCANLAKCAF
+709 
-722 WLDTVDFLGHIVSA
+722 
-736 AGIQPDPT
+736 
-744 KVKAVLDWPAP
+744 
-755 QDKHQLRSFLGT
+755 
-767 ANYYRRLLHHHAH
+767 
-780 RVLPLT
+780 
-786 DLLRDEQPW
+786 
-795 RWGEAEQRAFADIK
+795 
-809 AAMASSPVVRPPDF
+809 
-823 SLPFT
+823 
-828 VKTDASLFAIGA
+828 KTDG
-840 VLTQQDSSGAEYVVA
+840 V
-855 YESRKLNPA
+855 
-864 QVNYPAHERELLAV
+864 
-878 LHALTTWR
+878 
-886 HYLLGRPFIVE
+886 
-897 TDNSATTHVLTQS
+897 
-910 NLTGRQMRWTQ
+910 
-921 RLAEFDIT
+921 
-929 FVHKAG
+929 
-935 KHHTVPDALSR
+935 
-946 RPDHQLTALSI
+946 
-957 VDPDPYFFSTFDR
+957 
-970 HAPADPAYQAALSQ
+970 
-984 ALSPPSPSSPT
+984 
-995 HLQVIEGR
+995 
-1003 LYTTS
+1003 
-1008 TPPRLY
+1008 
-1014 IPSSPLRAQLLHEAH
+1014 
-1029 DAHTAAHLGR
+1029 
-1039 AKTLERLQRHF
+1039 
-1050 YWPQMHKTVQE
+1050 
-1061 YVRTC
+1061 
-1066 DKCQRNKAT
+1066 
-1075 NQLPPGL
+1075 
-1082 LQPLPIPSRNWH
+1082 
-1094 QVSMDFIG
+1094 
-1102 PLPATPRGHTMIF
+1102 
-1115 TVVDKL
+1115 
-1121 SKMIHLIPTTTTAT
+1121 
-1135 AQDTARLFFDH
+1135 
-1146 IFKHHGL
+1146 
-1153 PEAIISDRDPK
+1153 
-1164 FTSDFWTSLFHLTG
+1164 
-1178 TRLLLSSAYHP
+1178 
-1189 QTDGQTERANRTV
+1189 
-1202 EDMLRPY
+1202 
-1209 VNDHKSDWDQH
+1209 
-1220 LAAVEFA
+1220 
-1227 YNSSEHVGTGFTPFY
+1227 
-1242 LNYGQHPTTPSA
+1242 
-1254 LLLPPPTLVPSQT
+1254 
-1267 AEDFVT
+1267 
-1273 SMRNNL
+1273 
-1279 TAARSALQRSIDTQK
+1279 
-1294 LHADQHRRHEEF
+1294 
-1306 EVGDL
+1306 
-1311 VLLSCANLN
+1311 
-1320 LQTAVNSAKL
+1320 
-1330 QPRFVGPF
+1330 
-1338 KVLAKH
+1338 
-1344 SPVSYKLDLPSSM
+1344 
-1357 RILPTFHISR
+1357 
-1367 LRPYLSSSS
+1367 
-1376 FPERAVELQ
+1376 
-1385 PSPVII
+1385 
-1391 DGEAYFTVEA
+1391 
-1401 ILGRRW
+1401 
-1407 NDAQHAFQYLIK
+1407 
-1419 WAGYDDSF
+1419 
-1427 NSWEWGPALAQQGAV
+1427 
-1442 AALIR
+1442 
-1447 DYTARHH
+1447 
-1454 APVDD
+1454 
-1459 DPACQVCASRSPRPP
+1459 
-1474 MLLCDQCDKGFHIT
+1474 
-1488 CLSPPLRS
+1488 
-1496 VPRGAWLCHQCKQA
+1496 
-1510 KAPKKRSR
+1510 
-1518 CYGSRYGRD
+1518 
-1527 TSGFLWLNG
+1527 
-1536 GGNDGD
+1536 
-1542 NDGDGGGSDPD
+1542 
-1553 IVPTAPTAL
+1553 
-1562 QPQTQAQPQPQP
+1562 
-1574 QPQPVQQLA
+1574 PVQQLA

-1609 TSSAQQ
+1609 TTSAQQ
-1615 LLTAAGRL
+1615 LLNAAGRL

-1634 TALHVESTQVARS
+1634 AALHVEPTQVARS

-1660 SKDLLEGRDFDM
+1660 SKDLLEGRDFNM

-1692 MLHTTDDL
+1692 LLHTTDDL

-1714 GKAMTA
+1714 GKALTA
-1720 DEVIT
+1720 DAVIA

-1739 HIAMNRL
+1739 HTAMNRL
-1746 VQGLVKQHP
+1746 VQGLVKQQP

-1792 LRQKCA
+1792 LRHKCA

-1821 GMASTTKPVVAVAPD
+1821 GMASTTKPVVAVAPE

-1857 GGFSQRA
+1857 GGLSQRA

-1893 GQPHSSAMSQR
+1893 
-1904 LSPPTLQ
+1904 
-1911 PTLQPTLPA
+1911 A
-1920 QLCHSMSQRRTMQ
+1920 QLRLSMSQLRTMQ
-1933 GVLGVRASIGT
+1933 GVSGVRASTGT
-1944 TRTQHLRLW
+1944 TRTQHRRPW
-1953 GVTGGVVASFQDQRQ
+1953 GVAEGVVVSLQDQRQ
-1968 AGGCHRAEAGA
+1968 AGGCHQAEAGA
-1979 EDTRVRLPG
+1979 VDTRV
-1988 SQLRPGLWQQP
+1988 
-1999 LCTSLSCAR
+1999 
-2008 VAAIRTQSASALTW
+2008 
-2022 LIARQP
+2022 
-2028 FLTPNILGAVCTP
+2028 
-2041 IKTKQLALPFVFTAR
+2041 
-2056 LGGRECV
+2056 
-2063 AMIDTGATYT
+2063 
-2073 ILSEKWLNTNPTAD
+2073 
-2087 VTLAP
+2087 
-2092 LEHKVQVL
+2092 
-2100 AANNAV
+2100 
-2106 LPITSQVH
+2106 
-2114 GMVCMQKSLTP
+2114 
-2125 VVAKILPQMLDGIDL
+2125 
-2140 ILGADWQKSHN
+2140 
-2151 ALLDVSTNICHI
+2151 
-2163 QVQGKKHKL
+2163 
-2172 HSQHLKFQ
+2172 
-2180 PGIAVLTHMA
+2180 
-2190 NSNKPVEQCSA
+2190 
-2201 QQAARALRK
+2201 
-2210 GCPSVLVLVQPDDG
+2210 
-2224 DADEGWHSGSLA
+2224 
-2236 SVIASSAKKSKTEQ
+2236 
-2250 HVHGLMPQSEV
+2250 
-2261 DSLVHDKYPE
+2261 
-2271 VFQDMPSGL
+2271 
-2280 PPDRGVGHTI
+2280 
-2290 RMAPDHVPPYQRPRR
+2290 RR

-2381 TIFSSLDLQSGYHQI
+2381 TIFSSLDLQSVYHQI
-2396 RIIPEDVP
+2396 RITPEDVP

-2620 VVAYTSH
+2620 VVAYTGH
-2627 KFSLAQMKYTTG
+2627 KFSPAQMKYTTG

-2671 LIYLKTQTNLS
+2671 LIYLKAQTNLS

-2778 DTRRH
+2778 VTRRH
-2783 RRPCADGRAVVPNPV
+2783 RRPCADGRAVIPNPV

-2867 GKVVVPKSPLVKR
+2867 GKVVVPKSPLVRR

-3088 NSWHETVRNSPLFLN
+3088 NSWHETVRNSPFFLN

-3131 KAVRKAKQCWRVA
+3131 KAVRKAKHCWRVA

-3156 REVSYHPG
+3156 
-3164 AQVLLSTVN
+3164 L
-3173 MRNNQNEQGV
+3173 
-3183 RKLKPRYVGPFTVLR
+3183 LR

-3217 NVFHVSLVKPYC
+3217 NVFHVSLVKPYW

-3242 QWLEG
+3242 QWLKG

-3267 NRGKGRP
+3267 NRGKSRP

-3312 QAYIEQHGALPE
+3312 QAYIEQHGALQE